1 MSEFAIIEFMML
13 NARRA
18 DLGFTLLE
26 VLVVIIIVGVLAAV
40 ALPSLFR
47 NIERA
52 RAAEA
57 IATIGIIKRNI
68 DGCVIMRNNAPLDYT
83 GCDTWDAIGMKDP
96 SQNAGNNGALFNY
109 TITVGGG
116 LGFMI
121 TATRTTVLTGGSATG
136 SINFDYRNDG
146 SLLRNGSSD
155 YAGYQ

>member
-1 MSEFAIIEFMML
+1 MNPSRPAS
-13 NARRA
+13 
-18 DLGFTLLE
+18 GFTLLE
-26 VLVVIIIVGVLAAV
+26 LLVVIIIVGVLAGV

-57 IATIGIIKRNI
+57 VNTIGIIKRNME
-68 DGCVIMRNNAPLDYT
+68 GCVLARSNAPLDYT
-83 GCDTWDAIGMKDP
+83 GCDTWNAIGMADP
-96 SQNAGNNGALFNY
+96 SQNAGNTAALFNY

-116 LGFMI
+116 PGVMI
-121 TATRTTVLTGGSATG
+121 TATRTTVVTGGSATG

-146 SLLRNGSSD
+146 SLLRNGSGD